1 MIRQPE
7 MNITNL
13 SEVMVL
19 IKEADIKARVKQL
32 AQEIVE
38 DHRSSGNEHPP
49 VMVCVLNGASIF
61 FADLIREMNLD
72 VQVDFVRAKSYVGKD
87 NSGGVI
93 FTKDMEMHI
102 RGQRAYII
110 DDILDTGNTMLE
122 VVLRVNEMLPEEVRV
137 VALLQ
142 RENGPQRA
150 DFYGFEIG
158 DDWAYGY
165 GMDNNSLNRNL
176 KDIHIV

>member
-1 MIRQPE
+1 MKLLFKENVIRQ
-7 MNITNL
+7 
-13 SEVMVL
+13 
-19 IKEADIKARVKQL
+19 RVKEL

-38 DHRSSGNEHPP
+38 DHKSSGNTQPP

-61 FADLIREMNLD
+61 FADLIREMDID

-93 FTKDMEMHI
+93 FTKDMEMYI
-102 RGQRAYII
+102 RGQRAYIV

-137 VALLQ
+137 VSLLQ
-142 RENGPQRA
+142 RENGQQRA

-158 DDWAYGY
+158 DDWVYGY